1 MVRGLDAIV
10 HERFVIWRPLYP
22 ACLCHDRLKE
32 ELCGIIRRM
41 LTPAEITK
49 ENIDVEA
56 IKTVGIGGSYLMQ
69 PETLKHCRTEFF
81 LNDLFKKLDPN
92 TWPREGSKRVE
103 VCAADPRL
111 KRLSAYEKPDIDP
124 AVEADLARFVTRRR
138 NKDKSY

>member
-1 MVRGLDAIV
+1 
-10 HERFVIWRPLYP
+10 
-22 ACLCHDRLKE
+22 
-32 ELCGIIRRM
+32 M

-56 IKTVGIGGSYLMQ
+56 IKTVGIGGSYLMW
-69 PETLKHCRTEFF
+69 PETLKHFSTEFF
-81 LNDLFKKLDPN
+81 LNDLFKKLDHN

-124 AVEADLARFVTRRR
+124 AVETDLARFVTQRKNR
-138 NKDKSY
+138 NRSD